1 MINSKYILAFIL
13 SSLIVLQNTPPNLE
27 QEEKKLKSEKLK
39 IEEGIKKTEQDIKKL
54 TKELKVIKKRILESE
69 QNLNKATKE
78 AIKRAIAGE
87 PTAAQVADEK
97 NGADARKHP
106 YSGQS

>member
-1 MINSKYILAFIL
+1 MINSKHILTFIL
-13 SSLIVLQNTPPNLE
+13 LSLIVLQNTPPNLE

-69 QNLNKATKE
+69 QNLKGVSSESSKIGEIGKNLSSESLETG
-78 AIKRAIAGE
+78 KRE
-87 PTAAQVADEK
+87 KLTA
-97 NGADARKHP
+97 NG
-106 YSGQS
+106 